1 MEILK
6 RKRENVD
13 QLNYSIQK
21 QTKNRVIH
29 VFNSLEID
37 IPTNGGLSIPEKG
50 LETLDFALV
59 SIHSSFDL
67 SRDLMTK
74 RILSA
79 LSYPKVKIFAHP
91 TARKINEREGI
102 EIDWEKV
109 FDFCLT
115 NNKFLE
121 INADPM
127 RLDLPDNLVRDAVK
141 QGVKL
146 TLGTDTHE
154 VAMMDNMK
162 YGIYTARRGWAEKKD
177 IINTLSIEDITKILI

>member
-6 RKRENVD
+6 RKRENID